1 MHLGSPKEGT
11 GVEVYAVPYS
21 GHERREEVV
30 KMMIGEFIRM
40 KREEK
45 GWSQTEMSYEVRIP
59 TNAISNWETGRATPN
74 VRNLERLAPV
84 LGFELPWMEEEM
96 AQTRAK
102 RRYLPSVSSRTFLP
116 AS

>member
-1 MHLGSPKEGT
+1 MT
-11 GVEVYAVPYS
+11 
-21 GHERREEVV
+21 
-30 KMMIGEFIRM
+30 IGEFLRT

-45 GWSQTEMSYEVRIP
+45 GWTQTEMSYEVRIP

-84 LGFELPWMEEEM
+84 LGFELPWMEEM

-102 RRYLPSVSSRTFLP
+102 RRYLPPLSSRALH
-116 AS
+116 AAVS